1 MLPVSALRAGLREC
15 LNVGTNVT
23 NGAERRAGIGSRT
36 GAKKVPKPGPP
47 IPLRGDDA
55 CFASARA
62 GDARSKSRWPKA
74 TIAALCRESA
84 VE

>member
-1 MLPVSALRAGLREC
+1 MLPVSAPRAGLREC
-15 LNVGTNVT
+15 LNVGTGVT
-23 NGAERRAGIGSRT
+23 NGAESAGIGSRT